1 MGKGPCRGN
10 DTQKPRPGRRV
21 CSLPTERP
29 VPRPACRA
37 VRTGRPHPHKHVC
50 VYVSSSLSIEIREST
65 LSPVSIV
72 LVTNHTMTYRHKAQP
87 LYHAHGPIRNPGGR
101 CGSRC
106 FRSPGSGA
114 LAGGGWA
121 QTGTRQLEA
130 SVPGFR
136 STPRTGG
143 GAVRPPEPQRGPS
156 AGVRGLP
163 TWPGLPHI
171 GVAGPKNKSPGM
183 GLPPP
188 ASPSVQTPSLRRPG
202 APCGDGLRPAGLP
215 PRPHQA
221 VPCPP
226 PGRCL
231 SSHSGT
237 PLHGRP
243 CPLTPQGGWH
253 QVHATRPDLDKLP
266 GYNLHPL
273 VLGSSVNYF

>member
-143 GAVRPPEPQRGPS
+143 GAVRPPAPQRGPS

-183 GLPPP
+183 GLPRRLPLCADPLPVEAWGPVWRWSSPCWAPTPP
-188 ASPSVQTPSLRRPG
+188 PLGCPLSPSGPLPLVPLRHTPPRTPLSPDTPGWMASGSCHQARPG
-202 APCGDGLRPAGLP
+202 
-215 PRPHQA
+215 
-221 VPCPP
+221 
-226 PGRCL
+226 
-231 SSHSGT
+231 
-237 PLHGRP
+237 
-243 CPLTPQGGWH
+243 
-253 QVHATRPDLDKLP
+253 
-266 GYNLHPL
+266 
-273 VLGSSVNYF
+273 